1 MYGAIGSKYIGRD
14 KSMLSRSEIAK
25 NHQLS
30 LEDFSFSNNKWLSLV
45 LEGVAEELNEIMRSK
60 VAAMNGNCIQGY
72 KIDLINLAE

>member
-14 KSMLSRSEIAK
+14 KIMLSRSEIAK

-30 LEDFSFSNNKWLSLV
+30 LEDFSFTNNKWLSLA